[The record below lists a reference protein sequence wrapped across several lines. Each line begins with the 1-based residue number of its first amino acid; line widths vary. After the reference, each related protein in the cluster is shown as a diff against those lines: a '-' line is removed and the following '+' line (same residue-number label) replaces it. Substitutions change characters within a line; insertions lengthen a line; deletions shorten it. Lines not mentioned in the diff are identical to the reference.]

1 MVAPKFENHTRSG
14 GSGMESNPFKELV
27 KNEGPA
33 RGNERAGL
41 KSELGSP
48 DFHLRQLVLTPP

>member
-1 MVAPKFENHTRSG
+1 MS
-14 GSGMESNPFKELV
+14 MESNPFMELV